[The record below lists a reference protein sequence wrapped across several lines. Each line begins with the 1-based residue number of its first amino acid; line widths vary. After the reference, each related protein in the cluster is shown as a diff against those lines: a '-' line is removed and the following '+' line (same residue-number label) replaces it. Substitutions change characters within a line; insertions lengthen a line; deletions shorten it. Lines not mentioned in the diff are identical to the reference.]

1 MPRVKSTKECL
12 SEKLIDLAEE
22 AAPIAEQK
30 KKDVSKFVLDKY
42 SEAVNLTKK
51 AEEKRKKDR
60 MKAIRNT
67 IIATTLGFSAGAAT
81 GYVLVKKS
89 QIKDSDYVFTDDTVA
104 ESLPANNTPT
114 VESTGFTETQTKNP
128 QKKDFKDFDDT
139 YQISIDGTTLI
150 KK

>member
-1 MPRVKSTKECL
+1 M
-12 SEKLIDLAEE
+12 DLAEE

-60 MKAIRNT
+60 MKTIRNT

>member
-1 MPRVKSTKECL
+1 M
-12 SEKLIDLAEE
+12 DLAEE

-60 MKAIRNT
+60 MKTIRNT

-104 ESLPANNTPT
+104 ESLPVNNTPT
-114 VESTGFTETQTKNP
+114 VESTGFTETQTKNS